1 MKIKF
6 CGIKRHEDIQY
17 MNKYKPDYAGFV
29 FAGEKRRIT
38 PEKAA
43 ELAEG
48 LAAGIKKV
56 GVFVNDSSKNIEY
69 TVKLAGLDAVQLH
82 GDEDEEYIVELKKL
96 LPDTEIWKAVRVKD
110 SKNVVNALT
119 LSADMLLFD
128 SFSSGEYGGTGKI
141 ANIELI
147 KRIKINR
154 PFFIAGGID
163 SENIVYIVK
172 ELSPYGVDISSGIE
186 TGGVKDESKI
196 KSIMKTVNKI
206 NFERQVI

>member
-1 MKIKF
+1 
-6 CGIKRHEDIQY
+6 
-17 MNKYKPDYAGFV
+17 MNDN
-29 FAGEKRRIT
+29 
-38 PEKAA
+38 PE
-43 ELAEG
+43 
-48 LAAGIKKV
+48 
-56 GVFVNDSSKNIEY
+56 NIEY
-69 TVKLAGLDAVQLH
+69 TVKLAGLGAVQLH

-96 LPDTEIWKAVRVKD
+96 LPDTEIWKAVRVRD

-147 KRIKINR
+147 KSIKINR